1 MNLHS
6 EAERS
11 HRMAR
16 LIRHE
21 VGDLLQS
28 VYSTVAVLLERLP
41 AEMTLERRLIGDLK
55 NRAETCRCEMDA
67 VVDLASLGDPVVERT
82 DLAGTFSHVLA
93 QARKRYPSVSLAAQ
107 TPPAVSVV
115 ADGRAL
121 TPAFFLLL
129 TSFCQSTRQQMRIG
143 FSQTERHVDCNIER
157 DGYPVASEQ
166 FAWLQTPFATTQHAI
181 LGLGLALA
189 RRAVSGGEV
198 EANNRPDG
206 GVVVRIRFPVWPDD

>member
-1 MNLHS
+1 MNLHP

-41 AEMTLERRLIGDLK
+41 ADMALERRLVGDLK

-67 VVDLASLGDPVVERT
+67 VVDLASPGEPAAERT
-82 DLAGTFSHVLA
+82 DLAGTFTHVLG
-93 QARKRYPSVSLAAQ
+93 QARKRYPNVALAAQ
-107 TPPAVSVV
+107 TPPAVPVV

-129 TSFCQSTRQQMRIG
+129 TSFCQSTRQQMRVG
-143 FSQTERHVDCNIER
+143 FLQSERHVDCSIER
-157 DGYPVASEQ
+157 DGYPVTPEQ
-166 FAWLQTPFATTQHAI
+166 FAWLQTPFATTQHATF
-181 LGLGLALA
+181 GLGLALA
-189 RRAVSGGEV
+189 RRAVGGGEV
-198 EANNRPDG
+198 EAHNHPDG
-206 GVVVRIRFPVWPDD
+206 GVVVRIRFPVWSDD